1 MEVAAHDMTQRVKME
16 DERAYETLNDLN
28 LITEGSNNLALN
40 ELYSQ
45 GLDPQMSNFNFD
57 ETDEFL
63 NSISGVLDNTRLV
76 SGVPPQ
82 SLSNNQTNY
91 NEPFLS
97 PSSINGE
104 EIIFPDFMGQAYH
117 EHNQNR
123 LLQETSSNV
132 SSIPNEKMSS
142 FSSSVVTFNN
152 ENVTPVS
159 HSSIEISDFTSPES
173 MTNDKPIKVERVDK
187 SVKTEKPDKQSP
199 KTRQSSSSTGAG
211 AGASA
216 GAATAN
222 AKITKPKGSKDKNSH
237 NMIEKKYRTN
247 INSKIL
253 ILRDAVPALRIA
265 AGCDDVSI
273 ADLEG
278 ITPASKLN
286 KASVLTKATEYIK
299 HLEQKNAMLRD
310 QNLYLQRIIQEA
322 NINAN
327 VNLSQVGG
335 GPVNS
340 ISQHQQHHHQQ
351 QQQQQT
357 AFAQTQHVL
366 SSPSEH
372 TITSGNAAQ
381 GSYSEPLYQLVPN
394 VSSPQQQQQQHQH
407 QPLPPPPQQQQQQQ
421 LQPQQQQQQQQ
432 GNTNQPNRFLL
443 GGMAAVMGTSL
454 FGGSGENDFR
464 SLSALPFASYIFPH
478 ALLHPSPMIVQLW
491 VLTKLILVIGSLAT
505 IFAPMLKSLFA
516 QTEKG
521 GDPSSSRPLLD
532 CLLASFHF
540 RAPLSLTALRRREI
554 LQNLQKGADAA
565 SFTQLTFDYYYLLS
579 CEENFENT
587 FLILVIGAILER
599 KVPQLVPAVLSH
611 TLNAKKSLIT
621 KLAYKGDDVTLK
633 RLNKLISKVDGTL
646 MFDNCFF
653 TERFMSNALEQKFVD
668 NDLAKH
674 GQSKFVELQQRFSGD
689 FFSRVLEMR
698 LLELIQDLNITYLD
712 QVKGNNG
719 QILKD
724 LKIVK
729 LLIPENSVVNTY
741 SLLFETVLNTNQAP
755 ILYNKI
761 KSNIDSKVE
770 AIMDSNVEI
779 SDDEDD
785 EDEEKEYEKEVKE
798 VKEYDKAGEEKEESN
813 LNNTFTTASISKSA
827 VKSLISR
834 EQFIIL
840 LSSLVTYYHNLDE
853 SKNEIQLLQYF
864 KNLTTSSI
872 DLLAFTSL
880 IKMVNEVVP
889 GVSSENV
896 YIANIVVLLRKWLR
910 EDGGA
915 LLSSDLNEKLTRLLV
930 CKGKIINGIEVDE
943 DEEDDDED
951 RDENYVRRC

>member
-1 MEVAAHDMTQRVKME
+1 M
-16 DERAYETLNDLN
+16 
-28 LITEGSNNLALN
+28 
-40 ELYSQ
+40 
-45 GLDPQMSNFNFD
+45 
-57 ETDEFL
+57 
-63 NSISGVLDNTRLV
+63 
-76 SGVPPQ
+76 
-82 SLSNNQTNY
+82 
-91 NEPFLS
+91 
-97 PSSINGE
+97 
-104 EIIFPDFMGQAYH
+104 
-117 EHNQNR
+117 
-123 LLQETSSNV
+123 
-132 SSIPNEKMSS
+132 
-142 FSSSVVTFNN
+142 
-152 ENVTPVS
+152 
-159 HSSIEISDFTSPES
+159 
-173 MTNDKPIKVERVDK
+173 
-187 SVKTEKPDKQSP
+187 
-199 KTRQSSSSTGAG
+199 
-211 AGASA
+211 
-216 GAATAN
+216 
-222 AKITKPKGSKDKNSH
+222 
-237 NMIEKKYRTN
+237 
-247 INSKIL
+247 
-253 ILRDAVPALRIA
+253 
-265 AGCDDVSI
+265 
-273 ADLEG
+273 
-278 ITPASKLN
+278 
-286 KASVLTKATEYIK
+286 
-299 HLEQKNAMLRD
+299 
-310 QNLYLQRIIQEA
+310 QRIIQEA

-340 ISQHQQHHHQQ
+340 ISQQQQQQ

-372 TITSGNAAQ
+372 TIASGNAAQ

-394 VSSPQQQQQQHQH
+394 VSSPQQQQQQQHQH
-407 QPLPPPPQQQQQQQ
+407 QPLPPPPQQQQQQ
-421 LQPQQQQQQQQ
+421 LPPQQQQQQQQ

-454 FGGSGENDFR
+454 FGGSGEYDFR

-540 RAPLSLTALRRREI
+540 RAPLSLTTLRRREI

-565 SFTQLTFDYYYLLS
+565 LFTQLTFDYYYLLS

-633 RLNKLISKVDGTL
+633 RLSKLISKVDGTL

-653 TERFMSNALEQKFVD
+653 TERFMSNALEQKVVG
-668 NDLAKH
+668 NGLAKH

-712 QVKGNNG
+712 QVRGNNA
-719 QILKD
+719 QIMKD

-729 LLIPENSVVNTY
+729 LLIPENSVNNTY

-755 ILYNKI
+755 MLYNKI
-761 KSNIDSKVE
+761 KSNIDLKVE
-770 AIMDSNVEI
+770 AIMDSNFEI
-779 SDDEDD
+779 SDDEQDD
-785 EDEEKEYEKEVKE
+785 EEEEQEKEIKEG
-798 VKEYDKAGEEKEESN
+798 KEYDKDGVEKEGSG

-827 VKSLISR
+827 IKSLVSR

-915 LLSSDLNEKLTRLLV
+915 LLNSDLNEKLTRLLV

-951 RDENYVRRC
+951 SDENDVRRC